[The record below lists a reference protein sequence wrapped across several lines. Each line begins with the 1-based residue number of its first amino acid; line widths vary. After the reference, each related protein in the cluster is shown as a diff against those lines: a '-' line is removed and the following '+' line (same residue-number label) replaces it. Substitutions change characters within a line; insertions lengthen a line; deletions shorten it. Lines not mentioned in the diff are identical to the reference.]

1 MRRKDREV
9 TDEKRIGEIIGECKV
24 CRLGLNDG
32 RAPYIVPLN
41 FGYEKRD
48 GRLFL
53 YFHSAL
59 EGKKTELI
67 KRNGYASFEMD
78 TKGELYGEGNACSY
92 TYMYASVI
100 GEGNVKVLEAKDDK
114 IYALNLI
121 MEHYTKKSDWS
132 YDENVLN
139 RMCVIRL
146 EAEKIS
152 CKEH

>member
-9 TDEKRIGEIIGECKV
+9 TDEKRIGEIIEECKV
-24 CRLGLNDG
+24 CRIALNGG

-48 GRLFL
+48 GELFL

-78 TKGELYGEGNACSY
+78 TGGELYGEEAACSY

-100 GEGNVKVLEAKDDK
+100 GEGKAEILEEKEDK
-114 IYALNLI
+114 IHALNLI
-121 MEHYTKKSDWS
+121 MNHYTKRSDWS

-139 RMCVIRL
+139 RMCVIRVR
-146 EAEKIS
+146 AEKIS